1 MKFLCGNCKA
11 KYKIADDKV
20 SGRAL
25 RMKCRRCQHDI
36 IIRREEAAPPAA
48 AAAAGG
54 GRGAAARP
62 KAPQAK
68 RGDRRGS
75 ALGADFRRNVSSPGA
90 KSSPPPTPAPPED
103 LWHVAINDV
112 PVGPIK
118 REEVEKK
125 VQTGAV
131 NGESLCWRE
140 GYDDW
145 RPLSE
150 VAELASLLR
159 KQRPP
164 APSRR
169 PPVGRGID
177 RRHESRPRIRPVGA
191 GGRPAPVPPPDNVV
205 PIGGRLGGSA
215 APAVDLDQDDELLD
229 EPTRV
234 SASLF
239 TLEEE
244 EAAAGATVPDPRGP
258 GAAPASV
265 PPAPASVP
273 PAADP
278 LADMFAPPAPA
289 AMPAAPGPA
298 AMPAAAAAPAMAP
311 VRPSAAPPA
320 RRKRAIPVGAWIA
333 IVAAGAFGITLAVFV
348 GTNLMRGPADP
359 APVAVAPAAAAVG
372 EGAESAAPEIDID
385 DEPTDEVVDA
395 PEGEVDDAVGDGPG
409 PRTTP
414 RRGNGEAHRT
424 PQTAGMSTT
433 SMRPLSAEQQALLDR
448 MGGSGSAGSNIVT
461 TMSTEGSMA
470 ASGRQLT
477 GDQLRS
483 TVSSNTRS
491 LRRCY
496 ELAIRGAGDPPTIR
510 LDVQVTIAATGR
522 VTRVSASGRDFGG
535 MKACLES
542 NVRRWRFPRGGA
554 TTQTQFPVVF
564 QPQG

>member
-36 IIRREEAAPPAA
+36 IIRREEEAPSA

-54 GRGAAARP
+54 ARGGAARP
-62 KAPQAK
+62 KAPHASQAK

-75 ALGADFRRNVSSPGA
+75 ALGAEFRRSVSSPGA
-90 KSSPPPTPAPPED
+90 KSTPPPTPAPPED

-118 REEVEKK
+118 REEVDKK
-125 VQTGAV
+125 IQTGAV

-169 PPVGRGID
+169 QPVGRGID

-191 GGRPAPVPPPDNVV
+191 ASRPAPVPPPSNVV
-205 PIGGRLGGSA
+205 PIGGRLGGTA
-215 APAVDLDQDDELLD
+215 APSVDFDDDDLLE

-234 SASLF
+234 SDSLF
-239 TLEEE
+239 TVRED

-258 GAAPASV
+258 GPAPASV
-265 PPAPASVP
+265 PPAALGAPASVP

-289 AMPAAPGPA
+289 AT
-298 AMPAAAAAPAMAP
+298 AAAAAIAP
-311 VRPSAAPPA
+311 VHPSAPPPA

-348 GTNLMRGPADP
+348 GTNLMRAPADP
-359 APVAVAPAAAAVG
+359 APVAVATVATAVD
-372 EGAESAAPEIDID
+372 EGPEHAAPEVNVD
-385 DEPTDEVVDA
+385 DESADEVVA
-395 PEGEVDDAVGDGPG
+395 PPGGDDEGAAGAEPGSGATSRRANGGGRRAVP
-409 PRTTP
+409 
-414 RRGNGEAHRT
+414 A
-424 PQTAGMSTT
+424 AGGSTT
-433 SMRPLSAEQQALLDR
+433 TMRALSAEQQALLDR

-461 TMSTEGSMA
+461 AMSTAASMA

-477 GDQLRS
+477 SDQLRG
-483 TVSSNTRS
+483 TITSNRRS
-491 LRRCY
+491 LQRCY
-496 ELAIRGAGDPPTIR
+496 ELAIRGAGQPPTIR
-510 LDVQVTIAATGR
+510 LDVEVTIAGSGR
-522 VTRVSASGRDFGG
+522 VTRVNASGSDFGG

-542 NVRRWRFPRGGA
+542 NVRRWRFPAGGA